1 MDAAPYKVSE
11 VGFTDA
17 VIEPLTMVVEFVAAS
32 VALTTMLREL
42 QRKKI
47 ALHALEFE
55 IRLVFL

>member
-11 VGFTDA
+11 VCFTDA
-17 VIEPLTMVVEFVAAS
+17 VIEPLTMVVEFMAAS

-42 QRKKI
+42 QRKKF

-55 IRLVFL
+55 I